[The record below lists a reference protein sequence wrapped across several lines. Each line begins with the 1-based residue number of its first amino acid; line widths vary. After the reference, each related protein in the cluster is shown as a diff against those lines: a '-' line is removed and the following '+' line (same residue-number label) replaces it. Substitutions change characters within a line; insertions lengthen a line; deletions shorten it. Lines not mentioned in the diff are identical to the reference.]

1 MELVAGGG
9 SSLEAWG
16 CGPVMRAEG
25 HRWFWVTGPE
35 SSGLHLQNVHAPSEL
50 AARMSFF
57 LASLLLGRP
66 SCSGETSWSQ
76 QMVGGRPGVGAEGI
90 LQGARAQWQQACGG
104 FLLSHS
110 FGAPGGSQ
118 CCRGGHT
125 SCWGGV

>member
-1 MELVAGGG
+1 MKTHVAFVSLPFLPSEFWTRGEAVVELVAGGG

-90 LQGARAQWQQACGG
+90 LQEPELSGSRHVVG
-104 FLLSHS
+104 FS
-110 FGAPGGSQ
+110 
-118 CCRGGHT
+118 
-125 SCWGGV
+125 